1 MRAKNRVVR
10 GATDNP
16 VRTWED
22 RSGENSDQEATV
34 AEVDYDHARHVHSHT
49 VAGAQ
54 AALRLLYPKGLP
66 ESVLDVGCGRG
77 TWLRAALDLGVPD
90 VFGIDGAAIPESDFL
105 CPYQLFRWQDLRE
118 RWDLGRRFDVA
129 LCLEVAEHLPVNA
142 VSGLIV
148 SLVKHAD
155 VIMFSAS
162 VPGQPGQH
170 HVNCQWPEYWQEMF
184 NAHGYTCNDLVR
196 WIMWDHADI
205 EPWYRQNMFMA
216 TRAPDAAAREDRIR
230 PVVHPDMFDA
240 VLTYQRRQ
248 YEQYASEMNS
258 GVWPVSSYVS
268 LLRRA
273 AGGKLKR
280 KVARIFKAS

>member
-1 MRAKNRVVR
+1 MWVV
-10 GATDNP
+10 
-16 VRTWED
+16 
-22 RSGENSDQEATV
+22 
-34 AEVDYDHARHVHSHT
+34 
-49 VAGAQ
+49 
-54 AALRLLYPKGLP
+54 
-66 ESVLDVGCGRG
+66 
-77 TWLRAALDLGVPD
+77 
-90 VFGIDGAAIPESDFL
+90 GAARGFARPSIWVYLTFSGSMELP
-105 CPYQLFRWQDLRE
+105 FRKAISYAPISYFGGKICASGGISVEDSTWHFASKSQSIWL
-118 RWDLGRRFDVA
+118 
-129 LCLEVAEHLPVNA
+129 VNA

-155 VIMFSAS
+155 VIMFSAA

-216 TRAPDAAAREDRIR
+216 TRAPEAAAREDRIR

-280 KVARIFKAS
+280 KFTRIFKAS